1 MDKGEDNQTYSGN
14 ATTAVEGGTITTAG
28 HTDDSASE
36 MAPPLPPLPPEEAI
50 EEVEMEGS
58 EQPYTQEEMKYLT
71 LVRKDPSDFTSWTN
85 LLQLVE
91 QKDKLAPAREVFDSF
106 LRLYPYCYGYW
117 KKYADLVKK
126 GGSSDD
132 VIEVYDRGV
141 AAIPLS
147 IDLWLH
153 YISYVTQLVR
163 TARLSKDLIRR

>member
-1 MDKGEDNQTYSGN
+1 MDGVGDNPAYSG
-14 ATTAVEGGTITTAG
+14 GSTTAG
-28 HTDDSASE
+28 ESVPADDDAP
-36 MAPPLPPLPPEEAI
+36 PPLPPLPPEEAI

-58 EQPYTQEEMKYLT
+58 EQAYTQEEMKYLT
-71 LVRKDPSDFTSWTN
+71 AVRKDPSDFTSWTN

-91 QKDKLAPAREVFDSF
+91 QKDKLPPAREVFDSF
-106 LRLYPYCYGYW
+106 LKLYPYCYGYW

-153 YISYVTQLVR
+153 YVSYIIQLVR
-163 TARLSKDLIRR
+163 TARLSKDLIRRYSMLL